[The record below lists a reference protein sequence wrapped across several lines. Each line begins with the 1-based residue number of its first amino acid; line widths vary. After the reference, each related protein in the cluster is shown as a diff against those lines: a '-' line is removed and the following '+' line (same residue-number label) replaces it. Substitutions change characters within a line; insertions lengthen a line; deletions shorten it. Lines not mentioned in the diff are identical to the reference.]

1 VLKRPEHLAVGER
14 SEVMVDAFLDALVTF
29 NVEDFAAARRFA
41 LPVLTPAAFLQQMN
55 KENE

>member
-1 VLKRPEHLAVGER
+1 
-14 SEVMVDAFLDALVTF
+14 MVDAFLDALVTF